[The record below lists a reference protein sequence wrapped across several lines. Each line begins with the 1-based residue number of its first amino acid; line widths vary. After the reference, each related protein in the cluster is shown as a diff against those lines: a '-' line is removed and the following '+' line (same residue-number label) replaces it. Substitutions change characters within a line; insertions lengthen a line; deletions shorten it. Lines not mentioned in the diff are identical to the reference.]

1 MAGTTTTTT
10 ALDFAARKIDNVQNV
25 RFAKFQKQSDGTFKY
40 GDLYN
45 VFDNSLVSA
54 NLSFDTSDV
63 TKTYGDGNVI
73 DTIQSHA
80 SSGTIEFVVS
90 RLYNKNFYEEFL
102 GWMKSY
108 STGTVFGGNADLCS
122 PTIFI
127 QYDLVP
133 RASTCG
139 GSALSRELTRVQL
152 ANCRISESNLEMEA
166 RSDSIADNQ
175 ITITASWSVS
185 PDPKWQGNGVAIT
198 TANFDTT
205 KPGENSVWFSQT
217 AEVYKEPTIPQA
229 KATDITAVGAKIIAH
244 YLPLTSGTT
253 APDLIL
259 KWTGADITVSG
270 SGATVAADKQSIT
283 YDVGGTTPLTA
294 NSTYTITYEG
304 HNLGSFTT
312 LVAAPSP
319 ASPILDEVI
328 ETP

>member
-10 ALDFAARKIDNVQNV
+10 ALDFAARKIDNIQNV
-25 RFAKFQKQSDGTFKY
+25 RFAKFTKQSDGTFKY
-40 GDLYN
+40 GELYN
-45 VFDNSLVSA
+45 VFDNSLVSG

-102 GWMKSY
+102 GWIKSY
-108 STGTVFGGNADLCS
+108 STGTVFGGNSDLCS
-122 PTIFI
+122 PSIFI

-133 RASTCG
+133 RSSTCG

-198 TANFDTT
+198 TAQFDTT

-229 KATDITAVGAKIIAH
+229 TANKITATTVEITAK
-244 YLPLTSGTT
+244 YLPLKTGTV

-259 KWTGADITVSG
+259 KWTGADITVPG
-270 SGATVAADKQSIT
+270 TGATVSADKQSIT
-283 YDVGGTTPLTA
+283 YEVGSTTPLTA
-294 NSTYTITYEG
+294 NSTYTITYDE

-312 LVAAPSP
+312 SVVAPAPAP
-319 ASPILDEVI
+319 DEVI